1 MNGGAVNDIARPSDI
16 KRYYPPRYKYAPG
29 ARYKYAT
36 GTRYKFAPDYKN
48 IYIKIINKNKYV
60 AVYQR

>member
-48 IYIKIINKNKYV
+48 IYKNNK
-60 AVYQR
+60 